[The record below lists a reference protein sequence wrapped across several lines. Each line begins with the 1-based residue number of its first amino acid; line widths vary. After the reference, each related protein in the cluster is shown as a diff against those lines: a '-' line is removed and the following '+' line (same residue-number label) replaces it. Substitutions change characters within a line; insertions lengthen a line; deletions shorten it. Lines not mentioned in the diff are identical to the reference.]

1 MKELLNKIKIV
12 DKILD
17 TKCERKLVLK
27 LYLCDYLLMLI
38 LYYEISIETIFCH
51 SRSVIKIE
59 LRICQ

>member
-38 LYYEISIETIFCH
+38 LYYEISIETILCH
-51 SRSVIKIE
+51 TRSVIKIE